1 MKKGFVANLSDLYVN
16 LILERGAMM
25 SIFEGT
31 TVAGWWKGVKGPIGR
46 IGKPINNRQYYR
58 FDVKGIVLFI
68 ENKLIEV
75 LPPTGGMINVLM
87 GDYGSWT
94 ISFA

>member
-31 TVAGWWKGVKGPIGR
+31 TVAG
-46 IGKPINNRQYYR
+46 
-58 FDVKGIVLFI
+58 
-68 ENKLIEV
+68 
-75 LPPTGGMINVLM
+75 
-87 GDYGSWT
+87 
-94 ISFA
+94 